1 MNSKAKDLNLD
12 EIILIIINRKYF
24 IGITTTIL
32 IFLSVIYL
40 LWLPNIYQSSATLM
54 INGSQQSL
62 SKSLSQYSGLASLA
76 GVSLPSDS
84 LQNKPDLVIETIK
97 SKIFFRKILTKN
109 KFLPEIFAA
118 KGYDINSKKI
128 IFNFKL
134 YDSQLKKWVRKPN
147 FLNNVV
153 PSYLEAYEKYIS
165 MLEAY
170 EDPKTGFIK
179 ISFKHVSPNFSKSM
193 INTIFNELNNS
204 IKTSEIKKAERSI
217 EYLKNEL
224 KVTQEKNIKESIN
237 MLIEKELT
245 NLMTANVDENY
256 IIQYIDEPFIPERK
270 ASPNRKILLV
280 IFASISFI
288 LVTLLVLIKEM
299 LLSKN
304 FKNTNL

>member
-1 MNSKAKDLNLD
+1 MNSKAKDLNID
-12 EIILIIINRKYF
+12 EIILILINRKYF

-84 LQNKPDLVIETIK
+84 SQNKSDLVIETIK
-97 SKIFFRKILTKN
+97 SKNFFRKILTEN

-118 KGYDINSKKI
+118 KDYDINSKKI
-128 IFNFKL
+128 IFNSKL

-153 PSYLEAYEKYIS
+153 PSHLEAYEKYIS
-165 MLEAY
+165 MLEVY

-179 ISFKHVSPNFSKSM
+179 ISFKHVSPNFSKSI

-204 IKTSEIKKAERSI
+204 IKTSEINKAERSL

-224 KVTQEKNIKESIN
+224 RVTQEKNIKESIN

-245 NLMTANVDENY
+245 NLMTANVNEDY

-270 ASPNRKILLV
+270 VSPKRTNLLV
-280 IFASISFI
+280 IFASISFM
-288 LVTLLVLIKEM
+288 LTTLLVLIKEM